1 MTTQYLLRAQKISK
15 TFQDGEHS
23 LSILDKVSLSLK
35 KGETLA
41 IVGASGSGKSTL
53 LHILGTLEQ
62 SDSGSVECDGETLNL
77 LSKAEQAL
85 FRNRSLGFVYQF
97 HHLLPEFSALENIA
111 MPLLIAGKGKK
122 IALERAHELLIRVGL
137 KDRANHRPSQLSG
150 GERQRIAIAR
160 ALVNQPKIVLADEP
174 TGNLDAQTSQM
185 IYQLISEINEETRTS
200 FILVT
205 HDNELAAKMHHAYV
219 LKNGHLTALSIN
231 QK

>member
-1 MTTQYLLRAQKISK
+1 MTTQYLLRAQNISK

-23 LSILDKVSLSLK
+23 LLILDKVSLSLK

-62 SDSGSVECDGETLNL
+62 ADSGSVECDGETLNL
-77 LSKAEQAL
+77 LSKSEQAL

-111 MPLLIAGKGKK
+111 MPLLIAGMAKK
-122 IALERAHELLIRVGL
+122 IALERANELLTRVGL
-137 KDRANHRPSQLSG
+137 KDRAKHRPSQLSG

-185 IYQLISEINEETRTS
+185 IYQLISEINEETQTS

-219 LKNGHLTALSIN
+219 LKNGQLTTLSFN
-231 QK
+231 KP